1 MWIVDLVHPAKSTCG
16 AYMLFSLSLLCFFLL
31 PVSPPS
37 ICPSSSPLRPFL
49 QTFLVWVLSFLL
61 STTGMGSRGAT
72 TSGTW
77 GRAKP
82 YRGIGRAMAFDSGAI
97 SLLSRR
103 KKPDDKR
110 SIEGAEVEGGE
121 LEEGGVDV
129 HLIGEGGWRE
139 EDRDPISSV
148 LILLSSYIF
157 LPKSGANIVRASSHV
172 YSSPR

>member
-1 MWIVDLVHPAKSTCG
+1 MWIVNLVHPAKSTCG
-16 AYMLFSLSLLCFFLL
+16 AYMLFSLSPPLF
-31 PVSPPS
+31 PPS
-37 ICPSSSPLRPFL
+37 GLSPFYMSFLFSPSALPPDLS
-49 QTFLVWVLSFLL
+49 VWVLSFLL
-61 STTGMGSRGAT
+61 STTAMGSRGAT

-82 YRGIGRAMAFDSGAI
+82 YREIGRAVAFDSGAI

-103 KKPDDKR
+103 KKPDDR
-110 SIEGAEVEGGE
+110 SSIDGAEVEGGE

-148 LILLSSYIF
+148 LIPLSSYIF

-172 YSSPR
+172 YSPPR